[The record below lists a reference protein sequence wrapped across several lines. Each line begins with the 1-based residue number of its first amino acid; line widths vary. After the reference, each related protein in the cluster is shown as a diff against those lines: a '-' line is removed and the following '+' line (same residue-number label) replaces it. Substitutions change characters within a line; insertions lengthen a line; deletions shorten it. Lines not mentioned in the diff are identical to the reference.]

1 MPQICDKCGALL
13 TNFRLPLP
21 VDCLSSSRDLTHLL
35 ASNEVPLDSDLP
47 LIRDI
52 ISSGESRV
60 DILSS
65 QIHNL
70 QVNLTQLLRCR
81 DDTANDIHRHR
92 AILSPIRHIPP
103 ELLCG
108 IFLLTLDGNEDTSKK
123 PPWYLGQ
130 ICRAWRHS
138 ALSFPNLWSSITV
151 PSVSSGDSGLVSL
164 VEAQLLRSAKA
175 PLDVYWRNI
184 RTSINPHLAGIVLAH
199 CGRWRSLCLEETQSS
214 PSSYPLNW
222 LGVVRG
228 HLHGLERLE
237 TNIAATI
244 GHVII
249 PDVFLSAPKLRQV
262 YLTNERFGHPSP
274 AIMLPWNQI
283 THYRGKSSPQDHRRI
298 LADAP
303 NLVTCTLTFMN
314 FTGFSPNTTVTL
326 PHLRCLSLGEPRFL
340 LQLTAPMLSE
350 LVSLSNPPSS
360 IAALL
365 PFVQY
370 SGCTLTKLVLMR
382 CTIGPELISALRGL
396 AAITYLLV
404 EASNGGPHST
414 LFDAMTISGDPS
426 DLCPNIRFF
435 AYGHRFRDYA
445 WDHLFAMVHSRFP
458 STNLAILRIFHDGTM
473 NPPEAWAR
481 LQALR
486 DRGLDAEYLG
496 RLRTVRLL
504 ESVRIV

>member
-35 ASNEVPLDSDLP
+35 ASNEVPLDQICLLSATSSP
-47 LIRDI
+47 AARVGDI
-52 ISSGESRV
+52 F
-60 DILSS
+60 
-65 QIHNL
+65 
-70 QVNLTQLLRCR
+70 R

-184 RTSINPHLAGIVLAH
+184 RTSINPPGGHY
-199 CGRWRSLCLEETQSS
+199 QSS

-326 PHLRCLSLGEPRFL
+326 PHLRCLSLGEP
-340 LQLTAPMLSE
+340 Q